1 MRARRRHRAG
11 RAGLP
16 SGNSFLHAARPPCD
30 DARADL
36 RAEPD
41 RRPGMNLRKT
51 GVNDVVVPQGDRIGP
66 DVYDTFLR
74 LVLLGDRFG
83 YDHIAVRTIGRNQNE
98 SDQYCLQ

>member
-1 MRARRRHRAG
+1 MRA
-11 RAGLP
+11 L
-16 SGNSFLHAARPPCD
+16 S
-30 DARADL
+30 L

-51 GVNDVVVPQGDRIGP
+51 GVNDFVVPQGDRIGP